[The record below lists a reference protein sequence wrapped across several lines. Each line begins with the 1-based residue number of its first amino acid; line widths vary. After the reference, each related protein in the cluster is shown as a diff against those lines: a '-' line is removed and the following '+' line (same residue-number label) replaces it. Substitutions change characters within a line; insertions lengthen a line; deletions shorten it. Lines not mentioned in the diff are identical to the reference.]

1 MIKDIKN
8 VTIIEIRIQLKNMDE
23 TQNITNVQ

>member
-8 VTIIEIRIQLKNMDE
+8 VTIIEKRIQLKNMDE
-23 TQNITNVQ
+23 TQNKYCV

>member
-1 MIKDIKN
+1 MIKDIKD
-8 VTIIEIRIQLKNMDE
+8 VTIIEKRIQLKNMDE